1 MMVAEAK
8 TMAYP
13 KPRLK
18 KKYEEEVIPA
28 MMQQFGFKNRMEVP
42 HLEKVVINMG
52 IGEAS
57 TEPKALESAEREL
70 SAITSQKPVVTRAK
84 KSIAGFKIRAG
95 QPVGLKV
102 TLRGDRM
109 FEFID
114 RFLSLAIPRMRD
126 FRGLSRKAFDFFG
139 NYSVGIEEQLIF
151 PEVDYDKVEK
161 IRGMDIAF
169 VTNTKNKEYS
179 EALLEKLGF
188 PFRRKEE
195 GS

>member
-1 MMVAEAK
+1 MTQAVK
-8 TMAYP
+8 TRE

-18 KKYEEEVIPA
+18 KIYDEEVIQQI
-28 MMQQFGFKNRMEVP
+28 MQQFGFKNRMQVP

-57 TEPKALESAEREL
+57 REPKSLESAEAEL
-70 SAITSQKPVVTRAK
+70 GIITGQKPVVTRAK
-84 KSIAGFKIRAG
+84 KSIASFKVRQG
-95 QPVGLKV
+95 QPLGLKV

-109 FEFID
+109 YEFID

-126 FRGLSRKAFDFFG
+126 FRGLSRKSFDNFG

-151 PEVDYDKVEK
+151 PEIDYDKIDK
-161 IRGMDIAF
+161 IRGMDITF
-169 VTNTKNKEYS
+169 VTSTRDKDQA

-188 PFRRKEE
+188 PLKERE
-195 GS
+195 S